1 MENKKR
7 NRLRYGMV
15 GGGSGAFIGSVHR
28 RAIALEETADLAAG
42 CFSSREEV
50 NQKTGAFYGVPS
62 SRIYQNYKEMAQ
74 KEAAREDGIDFVSIV
89 TPNFSH
95 YEIARTFLEAGI
107 HVACEKPLCFTVEQ
121 GLELERLAK
130 EKGLLFAV
138 TYTYTG
144 YSMVK
149 LAKEIVEKGGIGDI
163 VNVNAEYLQEWLID
177 EIGGGAQTT
186 TKLSVWRTDP
196 EKSGISN
203 CVGDIGTHIED
214 TVAYITGMH
223 PKKVAAAVDRYGM
236 DLDLNAN
243 ILVEYENGAHGV
255 YSCSQVCA
263 GHLNGL
269 VIRIFGSEGAV
280 EWIQEEPDRLL
291 VTKKGGPQQIYSR
304 GTGYVTGRAEELN
317 HIPSGHPEGL
327 TYAFANI
334 YHGFMGAVLKTVN
347 GEALEPGDLDY
358 PNVHDG
364 VQGVRFVKAVIESG
378 QAGSVWVEV

>member
-1 MENKKR
+1 MR

-15 GGGSGAFIGSVHR
+15 GGGKGAFIGAVHR
-28 RAIALEETADLAAG
+28 RAIALEETAELTAG

-50 NQKTGAFYGVPS
+50 NKETGRFYGVAED
-62 SRIYQNYKEMAQ
+62 RIYSSYAEMAQ

-89 TPNFSH
+89 TPNQTH
-95 YEIARTFLEAGI
+95 YEVAKAFLEAGI
-107 HVACEKPLCFTVEQ
+107 HVACEKPLCFTIEQ
-121 GLELERLAK
+121 GLELEKLA
-130 EKGLLFAV
+130 EKNCLLFAV

-149 LAKEIVEKGGIGDI
+149 LARELIEKGEIGEI

-177 EIGGGAQTT
+177 EIGGGAETT

-214 TVAYITGMH
+214 TVAYMTGMH
-223 PKKVAAAVDRYGM
+223 PRRVAAVLDNYGM
-236 DLDLNAN
+236 ELELNAN

-269 VIRIFGSEGAV
+269 VIRIFGSKGAI
-280 EWIQEEPDRLL
+280 EWVQEAPDRLL
-291 VTKKGGPQQIYSR
+291 VTKKGEAQQIYCR
-304 GTGYVTGRAEELN
+304 GTGYVSGRASETN

-327 TYAFANI
+327 TYAFSNI
-334 YHGFMGAVLKTVN
+334 YHSFMSAVCKTIN
-347 GEALEPGDLDY
+347 GEALEKEDRDY
-358 PNVHDG
+358 PNIHDG
-364 VQGVRFVKAVIESG
+364 IQGVRFVKAVIDSG
-378 QAGSVWVEV
+378 SMDSSWTEV

>member
-1 MENKKR
+1 MEKKR

-15 GGGSGAFIGSVHR
+15 GGGIGAFIGGVHR
-28 RAIALEETADLAAG
+28 RAVALEETADLVAG

-50 NQKTGAFYGVPS
+50 NQQTGVFYGLSS
-62 SRIYQNYKEMAQ
+62 SRIYQNYAEMAQ

-89 TPNFSH
+89 TPNFTH
-95 YEIARTFLEAGI
+95 YEVAKAFLEAGI

-121 GLELERLAK
+121 GMELEQLAN

-144 YSMVK
+144 YNMVK
-149 LAKEIVEKGGIGDI
+149 LAKEIVEKGEIGDI

-223 PKKVAAAVDRYGM
+223 PKKVAAAVDCYGM

-269 VIRIFGSEGAV
+269 VIRIFGSKGAI
-280 EWIQEEPDRLL
+280 EWVQEEPDRLL
-291 VTKKGGPQQIYSR
+291 VTKKGEPQQIYCR
-304 GTGYVTGRAEELN
+304 GTGYVTGRAGELN

-347 GEALEPGDLDY
+347 GEALEPGDMDY

-378 QAGSVWVEV
+378 QANSAWVEV